1 MYPSASLCRAQ
12 EAHHRD
18 RAAETPLENVRV
30 IAINA
35 ALAWGLEARSAER
48 REARNSRSLAGR
60 QAREARNERDRLFS
74 ENPDRG
80 YECP

>member
-1 MYPSASLCRAQ
+1 MNPSASLCRAQ

-35 ALAWGLEARSAER
+35 ALAWGVEARSAER
-48 REARNSRSLAGR
+48 REARNLRTLAARVER
-60 QAREARNERDRLFS
+60 QERDRLFS

>member
-18 RAAETPLENVRV
+18 RAAETSLENVRV

-35 ALAWGLEARSAER
+35 ALAWGQEARSAER
-48 REARNSRSLAGR
+48 REARSSRSLAER
-60 QAREARNERDRLFS
+60 QERDRLFS

>member
-1 MYPSASLCRAQ
+1 MNPSASLCRAQ

-35 ALAWGLEARSAER
+35 ALAWGVEARSAER
-48 REARNSRSLAGR
+48 REARNLRTLAARVER
-60 QAREARNERDRLFS
+60 QEHDRLFS